1 MEKYAIE
8 YNQLEELYNDARE
21 IHANM
26 NLLKAFCE
34 TNKSA
39 ENLYIIKPLVEYTSK
54 TSDNLYAS
62 LIEMNCHKET
72 IL

>member
-8 YNQLEELYNDARE
+8 YNQLEKLYNDAKE

-34 TNKSA
+34 TNKSD
-39 ENLYIIKPLVEYTSK
+39 ENL
-54 TSDNLYAS
+54 
-62 LIEMNCHKET
+62 
-72 IL
+72 

>member
-8 YNQLEELYNDARE
+8 YNQLEKLYNDAKE

-39 ENLYIIKPLVEYTSK
+39 ENLYIIKPLVEYTYK

>member
-1 MEKYAIE
+1 MGRCSIE
-8 YNQLEELYNDARE
+8 HNQLEKLYNYAKE
-21 IHANM
+21 IYANM

-34 TNKSA
+34 TNKSS
-39 ENLYIIKPLVEYTSK
+39 ENLYIIKPLVEYTYK